1 MTALSQ
7 EKVASCRLYRRGYAS
22 GGGDIEGGL
31 LVLLPRRPARIWTRK
46 SLAAPGLLGRNR
58 VLVPVL
64 VPMSLRV
71 SKYWVRRTRAMTSS
85 AVAPGTD
92 SRKCS
97 MEERRPSMM
106 A

>member
-1 MTALSQ
+1 MEFMPPL
-7 EKVASCRLYRRGYAS
+7 
-22 GGGDIEGGL
+22 
-31 LVLLPRRPARIWTRK
+31 RPARIWVWK
-46 SLAAPGLLGRNR
+46 SLAAPGLLGRKI
-58 VLVPVL
+58 VFVPPL
-64 VPMSLRV
+64 VPMSFRV

-97 MEERRPSMM
+97 MDERRPSMM